1 MEMNLPENLK
11 YSKDHEW
18 VRIENNIAYI
28 GITDYAQNSLGDIVY
43 VELPEEGDE
52 ISKGDEVLNIESVKA
67 AAPIYTPLSGK
78 IVKVNEDLDDE
89 PEFLNKDAFG
99 NFIFALEFSDAGEL
113 EELLSASD
121 YDKFLEE
128 E

>member
-1 MEMNLPENLK
+1 MNLPENLK

-18 VRIENNIAYI
+18 VKVENNIAYI

-43 VELPEEGDE
+43 VELPEEEDE

-89 PEFLNKDAFG
+89 PELLNKDAFG
-99 NFIFALEFSDAGEL
+99 NFIFALEISDAGEL

>member
-18 VRIENNIAYI
+18 VKVENNIAYI

-43 VELPEEGDE
+43 VELPEEEDE

-89 PEFLNKDAFG
+89 PELLNKDAFG
-99 NFIFALEFSDAGEL
+99 NFIFALEISDAGEL